1 MNAPSPIDASVTI
14 PHLPIV
20 IRSAQRWRLMRRIYM
35 LSASTLAT
43 ALVWWG
49 SEGDSMRLAVLSVSL
64 GLVVLVALDVA
75 FRLARGTSMGRAQ
88 ELRTKVEA
96 ALASQSMPQL
106 PHAGWS
112 AFDELGDTIAQWA
125 QAAEAR
131 AERLREEVRWY
142 RQLAED
148 SVGIEAYFSRGGRL
162 LWLNP
167 ASERVTGYTLQECFD
182 TPDLIDLWVYVKDRP
197 LMKELARR
205 GLAGEAREDHELRI
219 QHRDGSLRWYSC
231 RWNVN
236 RDADGNILGV
246 RFSSQDIQRRK
257 DVELKL
263 LETVAALR
271 RAQALKEHYLKRSND
286 EKMRLSSL
294 LDTVEQGILFVDR
307 DRRIVYINQPCVE
320 LWQLSSREAIVG
332 TRDMLLI
339 ERTQNMR
346 VNDEEYLRHIEEV
359 VVSRQNSEPFDVLL
373 NDGRI
378 IREVSAVVPSSDG
391 TKPIGRVWVF
401 EDVTEARYAEQRL
414 TELAERDPLT
424 GLYNR
429 RRFLEE
435 IERHLAD
442 GERRSE
448 QVGLMSFDLDG
459 FKAIN
464 DTFGHQAGDEVLIR
478 LAAEIGSIV
487 RRNEMFFRLGGDEFA
502 ILVANTS
509 TERMEQLAQRV
520 LEKAG
525 GAIFNFDGTLA
536 SVTVSV
542 GVAIAPNNAKSAD
555 SLIAAADRAMYQA
568 KLQGKN
574 RCEVAANPA
583 PDAAE

>member
-1 MNAPSPIDASVTI
+1 MFAPFLSDKSGPNAALQSP
-14 PHLPIV
+14 L
-20 IRSAQRWRLMRRIYM
+20 RWRLARRLYAAGAA
-35 LSASTLAT
+35 LLVSAVT
-43 ALVWWG
+43 AWA
-49 SEGDSMRLAVLSVSL
+49 SEGSALHVLTLSLSVG
-64 GLVVLVALDVA
+64 GLVLLALILA
-75 FRLARGTSMGRAQ
+75 FRMARRASVGRVH
-88 ELRTKVEA
+88 ELREKMEM
-96 ALASQSMPQL
+96 ASKLQITPVL
-106 PHAGWS
+106 PHGGWL
-112 AFDELGDTIAQWA
+112 AFDELGDSIVRWA
-125 QAAEAR
+125 QGVEQR
-131 AERLREEVRWY
+131 AEKLREEVAWY
-142 RQLAED
+142 RRLAED

-167 ASERVTGYTLQECFD
+167 AAASVTGYTLQECFD
-182 TPDLIDLWVYVKDRP
+182 STDLVDLWVYVKDRP

-205 GLAGEAREDHELRI
+205 GVAGEAREEHELRI
-219 QHRDGSLRWYSC
+219 QHRDGSLRWFAC

-236 RDADGNILGV
+236 RDREGEIVGV
-246 RFSSQDIQRRK
+246 RFSAQDIQRRK

-320 LWQLSSREAIVG
+320 MWQLSSREAIVG
-332 TRDMLLI
+332 TRDMLLV
-339 ERTQNMR
+339 ERTRNMR
-346 VNDEEYLRHIEEV
+346 ANDAEYMSHVEEV
-359 VVSRQNSEPFDVLL
+359 VASRQNSVPFDILI

-378 IREVSAVVPSSDG
+378 VSEVSAVVPSADG
-391 TKPIGRVWVF
+391 SKPIGRVWVF

-435 IERHLAD
+435 IARHLAD
-442 GERRSE
+442 GMRRAE

-459 FKAIN
+459 FKAVN

-478 LAAEIGSIV
+478 FAAEIGSIV
-487 RRNEMFFRLGGDEFA
+487 RRNELYFRLGGDEFA
-502 ILVANTS
+502 ILVANAS
-509 TERMEQLAQRV
+509 TERMEQLARRV

-525 GAIFNFDGTLA
+525 GLIFNFDGTLA

-542 GVAIAPNNAKSAD
+542 GVAIAPDHAETVD
-555 SLIAAADRAMYQA
+555 SLIAAADRAMYRA
-568 KLQGKN
+568 KEQGKN
-574 RCEVAANPA
+574 CCEVAIRPA
-583 PDAAE
+583 TAKK

>member
-1 MNAPSPIDASVTI
+1 
-14 PHLPIV
+14 
-20 IRSAQRWRLMRRIYM
+20 M
-35 LSASTLAT
+35 L
-43 ALVWWG
+43 
-49 SEGDSMRLAVLSVSL
+49 RVLSLSL
-64 GLVVLVALDVA
+64 GMLVMALLVFA
-75 FRLARGTSMGRAQ
+75 FRMARGTSMRRAD
-88 ELRTKVEA
+88 ELRAHIDA
-96 ALASQSMPQL
+96 AIARSQTVPDLL
-106 PHAGWS
+106 PHAGWPS
-112 AFDELGDTIAQWA
+112 FDGLGDAIANWGQGVQRRA
-125 QAAEAR
+125 QQLGED
-131 AERLREEVRWY
+131 VRWY

-167 ASERVTGYTLQECFD
+167 ASERVTGYSLKECFD
-182 TPDLIDLWVYVKDRP
+182 APNLVDLWVYVKDRP

-205 GLAGEAREDHELRI
+205 ALLGEAREDHELRI
-219 QHRDGSLRWYSC
+219 HHRDGSLHWFSC
-231 RWNVN
+231 RWSVN
-236 RDADGNILGV
+236 RDANNKIVGV
-246 RFSSQDIQRRK
+246 RFSAQDIQRRK

-307 DRRIVYINQPCVE
+307 DRRIVYINQPAVE
-320 LWQLSSREAIVG
+320 LWQLTSREAIVG
-332 TRDMLLI
+332 TRDTLLI
-339 ERTQNMR
+339 ERTQSMR
-346 VNDEEYLRHIEEV
+346 ANDEEYLCHIEEV
-359 VVSRQNSEPFDVLL
+359 VASRQNSEAFDVLL

-378 IREVSAVVPSSDG
+378 IREVSAIVPSSDG
-391 TKPIGRVWVF
+391 SKPIGRVWVF

-442 GERRSE
+442 GERRKE
-448 QVGLMSFDLDG
+448 QVGLLSFDLDG
-459 FKAIN
+459 FKPIN

-502 ILVANTS
+502 LLVANTT
-509 TERMEQLAQRV
+509 TERMEQLARRV
-520 LEKAG
+520 LEKASG
-525 GAIFNFDGTLA
+525 LIFNFDGTLA
-536 SVTVSV
+536 SITVSV
-542 GVAIAPNNAKSAD
+542 GVAIAPNHAKTVD
-555 SLIAAADRAMYQA
+555 MLIASADRAMYQA

-574 RCEVAANPA
+574 RCEVATP
-583 PDAAE
+583 PDDAAE

>member
-1 MNAPSPIDASVTI
+1 MKSP
-14 PHLPIV
+14 L
-20 IRSAQRWRLMRRIYM
+20 RWRLARRLYVVG
-35 LSASTLAT
+35 ASL
-43 ALVWWG
+43 LVTSLTWWA
-49 SEGDSMRLAVLSVSL
+49 SEGGFFHVAALSLSL
-64 GLVVLVALDVA
+64 GVFVLVTLVFA
-75 FRLARGTSMGRAQ
+75 FRMARGTSMGRVQ
-88 ELRTKVEA
+88 ELRARVDMA
-96 ALASQSMPQL
+96 IRSQTTPVL
-106 PHAGWS
+106 PHGGWS

-125 QAAEAR
+125 QGAEQR
-131 AERLREEVRWY
+131 AEQLREEVRWY

-148 SVGIEAYFSRGGRL
+148 SLGIEAYFSRGGRL

-167 ASERVTGYTLQECFD
+167 ASERVTGYALHECFEAD
-182 TPDLIDLWVYVKDRP
+182 DLVDLWVYIKDRP

-219 QHRDGSLRWYSC
+219 QHRDGTLRWFSC
-231 RWNVN
+231 RWSVN
-236 RDADGNILGV
+236 RDAEGNIVGV
-246 RFSSQDIQRRK
+246 RFSAQDIQRRK

-307 DRRIVYINQPCVE
+307 DRRIVYINQPAVE
-320 LWQLSSREAIVG
+320 LWQLSSREAVVG

-346 VNDEEYLRHIEEV
+346 ANDDEYQRHIEEV
-359 VVSRQNSEPFDVLL
+359 VASRQNSEPFDVLL

-378 IREVSAVVPSSDG
+378 IREVSAVVPSADG
-391 TKPIGRVWVF
+391 SKPIGRVWVF

-435 IERHLAD
+435 MERHIAD
-442 GERRSE
+442 GGRRSE

-509 TERMEQLAQRV
+509 TERMEQLARRV

-525 GAIFNFDGTLA
+525 GLIFNFDGTLA
-536 SVTVSV
+536 SVTVSI
-542 GVAIAPNNAKSAD
+542 GVAIAPNHARTVD
-555 SLIAAADRAMYQA
+555 TLIAVADRAMYQA

-574 RCEVAANPA
+574 RCEIATR
-583 PDAAE
+583 PDAAESGPGV